1 LTAAYAS
8 DILDR
13 VTNIT
18 YRTAGGGLVRSFAYS
33 YDAAGLITQ
42 KVTEAAGGQ
51 TVTNANAYDGLGR
64 LVSESFT
71 QSGTNALTHFSYDL
85 AGNRLSVSSEFSV
98 VNNTYTHNRLTAVS
112 DGTSL
117 AYDTAGNVTNIVS
130 AFSAPSARKL
140 TWNAQ
145 RQLVSV
151 STNGAF
157 AESYAYDALG
167 RRISTTDSSGTTYH
181 VYDGDECVADLDA
194 SGNPFRSYVWG
205 PGIDDLLAV
214 TVYGADATNTY
225 YAIKDHLGSVH
236 ALVDES
242 GNAALTVRYD
252 AWGTPQVLSFIPHPS
267 SFPFRYLFQGR
278 EYSFATGLYS
288 FRARW
293 YEPRLGRWLSNAP
306 IGISGGLNLYEF
318 CRSNPVNWKDPNG
331 LEGMWGGVKDAAGK
345 LWNLP
350 NSALGLGLGLIEALG
365 GADVSWGNNGLQFE
379 NSWLMFPDSGLTLG
393 NVIFY
398 EDEAKETYGE
408 PCPIGAHERQHTR
421 QGELLG
427 PFYLPDYVGGM
438 ISAGLQGANP
448 FGPANFMETGPYTK
462 PTPQVWP

>member
-151 STNGAF
+151 STNGVF
-157 AESYAYDALG
+157 AESYAYDAIG
-167 RRISTTDSSGTTYH
+167 RRISTTDSGGTVFH
-181 VYDGDECVADLDA
+181 IYDGDECVADVDA
-194 SGNPFRSYVWG
+194 DGNPLRSYVWG
-205 PGIDDLLAV
+205 QGIDNLLAMTVHPAV
-214 TVYGADATNTY
+214 TNLCPQFTAYDLPFTL
-225 YAIKDHLGSVH
+225 YAVKDHLGSVH
-236 ALVDES
+236 ALVDASGAVAES
-242 GNAALTVRYD
+242 YTYD
-252 AWGTPQVLSFIPHPS
+252 AWGNVSVLTSDLRPLTFS
-267 SFPFRYLFQGR
+267 QFGNRYLFQGR
-278 EYSFATGLYS
+278 EYSYATGLYF

-293 YEPRLGRWLSNAP
+293 YSPEFGRWLSNDP
-306 IGISGGLNLYEF
+306 IGISGGLNLYVF
-318 CRSNPVNWKDPNG
+318 CGNDPVNGVDPWG
-331 LEGMWGGVKDAAGK
+331 LWYIDINVSGGFFGGVTAG
-345 LWNLP
+345 LMC
-350 NSALGLGLGLIEALG
+350 
-365 GADVSWGNNGLQFE
+365 NG
-379 NSWLMFPDSGLTLG
+379 SGLYPYFGGGLVT
-393 NVIFY
+393 
-398 EDEAKETYGE
+398 
-408 PCPIGAHERQHTR
+408 PGAGASITVSPSTPSS
-421 QGELLG
+421 GWN
-427 PFYLPDYVGGM
+427 
-438 ISAGLQGANP
+438 IGLQGQGGVAGQVGYSFGEDCGGWFWEGGGGWPPGASLTGYYVWGP
-448 FGPANFMETGPYTK
+448 FLGSK
-462 PTPQVWP
+462 PKVPDLK